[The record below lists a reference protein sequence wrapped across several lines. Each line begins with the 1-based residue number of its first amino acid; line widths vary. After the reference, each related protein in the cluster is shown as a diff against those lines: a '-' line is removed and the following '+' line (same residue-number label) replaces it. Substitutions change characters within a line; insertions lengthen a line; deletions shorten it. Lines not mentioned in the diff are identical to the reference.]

1 MEKKKLNIAIAAG
14 VLILVAAGI
23 GGYFYYPIYTIQ
35 EVVRKPLLDPVS
47 AQFSEVKFYRSTGYG
62 CGYVNAKNKVGGYV
76 GRKQFVASLDGQVV
90 IDPTKELKDM
100 PDSTPSVEMPSF
112 STSFSMEAALADSSR
127 RLADAQRRY
136 AETMRV
142 SAENDRIRAEAEA
155 FKSLVAQKC
164 Q

>member
-1 MEKKKLNIAIAAG
+1 MEKRTLNIAIAAG
-14 VLILVAAGI
+14 VLLVAAGI

-35 EVVRKPLLDPVS
+35 EVVRKPLLDPES
-47 AQFSEVKFYRSTGYG
+47 AQFSEVRFYRSTGYG

-76 GRKQFVASLDGQVV
+76 GRKQFVASLDGEVV
-90 IDPTKELKDM
+90 IDPTEKWHDM
-100 PDSTPSVEMPSF
+100 PDSTPRVEMPSF
-112 STSFSMEAALADSSR
+112 GTTFSAEAALADSSR
-127 RLADAQRRY
+127 RLADAQRRS

-142 SAENDRIRAEAEA
+142 LAENARISAEAEA